1 MAGHVLIGTSS
12 WTDPTLVKDGHFYP
26 PDAKSAEKRLRF
38 YASQFPI
45 VEVDST
51 YYFPPSES
59 NSVLW
64 IERTPPEFTFN
75 IKAYSLLT
83 NHPTKRESLY
93 KDLQDAAPADKKN
106 VYREQL
112 PDEAVE
118 EVWQRFRD
126 ALMPLHS
133 AGKLGAV
140 LFQFPQWFVI
150 SKKSKAYI
158 EEVAE
163 RLPDYRVAVE
173 FRHKSWMEER
183 NVEETLSLPL
193 RAESAVRVRGH
204 AAGVRLVGA
213 AGRRRDGRRHRDGAV
228 PRARQ
233 GGLGQE
239 EHPGRGSGSGTTTRA
254 TELEEWVPKMESL
267 AGRGARDSRP
277 DEQLLSGLRGPE
289 RPRARRPPRPRP
301 RRVISPG
308 EPPSPRR
315 SRRPTSS
322 GAPGPGGCSRPHRR
336 GRTGPSGTRCLPWC

>member
-1 MAGHVLIGTSS
+1 MAGRILIGTSS

-26 PDAKSAEKRLRF
+26 REASNAEKRLRY
-38 YASQFPI
+38 YASQFPL

-59 NSVLW
+59 NSALW

-83 NHPTKRESLY
+83 NHPTKRDSLY

-112 PDEAVE
+112 PDEVVE

-158 EEVAE
+158 EECAE

-183 NVEETLSLPL
+183 NAEETLSFLSERNLPYVCVDMPQGFDNSL
-193 RAESAVRVRGH
+193 PPIAAATADDLAMVRFH
-204 AAGVRLVGA
+204 
-213 AGRRRDGRRHRDGAV
+213 GRDPVVWAKKNIPASERFRYDYSR
-228 PRARQ
+228 
-233 GGLGQE
+233 E
-239 EHPGRGSGSGTTTRA
+239 E
-254 TELEEWVPKMESL
+254 LQQWVPKVETL
-267 AGRGARDSRP
+267 AEETRETHVLMNNCYQDYAVRSARELGD
-277 DEQLLSGLRGPE
+277 LLDVDL
-289 RPRARRPPRPRP
+289 
-301 RRVISPG
+301 
-308 EPPSPRR
+308 
-315 SRRPTSS
+315 TSE
-322 GAPGPGGCSRPHRR
+322 
-336 GRTGPSGTRCLPWC
+336 